1 MGSEEWAEQ
10 VLQARMYVAH
20 YVLFRKTLDFNKFQI
35 FLNHKIHLLLLLLMM
50 MMMMMVIMKEI
61 TPQQE

>member
-1 MGSEEWAEQ
+1 MGSEEWAGQ

-35 FLNHKIHLLLLLLMM
+35 FLNHQTHLLLLLLMM
-50 MMMMMVIMKEI
+50 MIMKEI